1 MSPDFDAGNSCAAG
15 AKRKNV
21 IEQNKPLTDMHRNV
35 LQIASH
41 HERISQSRLAAY
53 PTTLDMLVRRGYLED
68 VKVPYSE
75 PYYRITEAGR
85 AVLKEKK

>member
-1 MSPDFDAGNSCAAG
+1 M
-15 AKRKNV
+15 
-21 IEQNKPLTDMHRNV
+21 IEQDKPLTDTHRGV
-35 LQIASH
+35 LQVASH

-53 PTTLDMLVRRGYLED
+53 PAYPATLDMLVRRGYLES

-85 AVLKEKK
+85 AVLQEKT